1 VRLSTTLV
9 RRHLHRADT
18 EQPRAEGFDEAELT
32 AEQVESHTRTNQ
44 LRWLHRKH
52 GSCSAEAMAAFDK
65 MLEGGVADIFQL
77 NMMLHEAMNQSDL
90 QHALIKRASSA
101 GLQLNAGCYNR
112 LLTSMLIEGRPM
124 TEVMAALR
132 EMEQRGV
139 AWDQRTSRLM
149 EESSDERFGR
159 MRTAE
164 LRRLLEHSL
173 ISPGGAAAHEQA
185 RRLFDAWIE
194 RDVAAPQQ
202 LTVMLSCGCATSEE
216 QRSLLER
223 LKAAGA
229 QLTASAFNTVLAR
242 MAVEGRPDADTR
254 LVLREMEAA
263 DIGASEHT
271 HQILER
277 GEGALSKLRTAEL
290 QRLAGVG
297 QYQVAW
303 RLVDGLLGQGLLD
316 RHQVR
321 AVLMSVCKSGSERR
335 ELLERAV
342 AAGVELDTS
351 CYNLVLSQLQIEGC
365 AEELHKL
372 LAEMT
377 ARGVEPDR
385 HTERVQRR
393 TVGHL
398 ASIRTTELKKLIDAG
413 SLERA
418 WELFDGL
425 LERGQADSGHF
436 QLMMNQACADYASK
450 QALRRRAVE
459 AGWHPTQMSGRAM
472 PGAPE
477 TGGER

>member
-1 VRLSTTLV
+1 MHLDAT
-9 RRHLHRADT
+9 RHLHESRRGRRVASQNGRQSVDGFAQKVFVSFPAQDT
-18 EQPRAEGFDEAELT
+18 R
-32 AEQVESHTRTNQ
+32 
-44 LRWLHRKH
+44 
-52 GSCSAEAMAAFDK
+52 
-65 MLEGGVADIFQL
+65 
-77 NMMLHEAMNQSDL
+77 
-90 QHALIKRASSA
+90 
-101 GLQLNAGCYNR
+101 
-112 LLTSMLIEGRPM
+112 
-124 TEVMAALR
+124 
-132 EMEQRGV
+132 
-139 AWDQRTSRLM
+139 
-149 EESSDERFGR
+149 
-159 MRTAE
+159 
-164 LRRLLEHSL
+164 
-173 ISPGGAAAHEQA
+173 
-185 RRLFDAWIE
+185 
-194 RDVAAPQQ
+194 QQ
-202 LTVMLSCGCATSEE
+202 LHH
-216 QRSLLER
+216 
-223 LKAAGA
+223 
-229 QLTASAFNTVLAR
+229 
-242 MAVEGRPDADTR
+242 VEPG
-254 LVLREMEAA
+254 
-263 DIGASEHT
+263 H
-271 HQILER
+271 
-277 GEGALSKLRTAEL
+277 
-290 QRLAGVG
+290 
-297 QYQVAW
+297 
-303 RLVDGLLGQGLLD
+303 
-316 RHQVR
+316 R

-477 TGGER
+477 TGGGR